1 MKVKQDAERQRKE
14 IKEAMKLRQE
24 ARSLRREALRKLRE
38 AKRKSKRARQARKRE
53 KQAKKKEEMMLS
65 PKEEMKMK
73 GEKSKRKLVNK
84 TVKKILLRAPLS
96 ANEKPYEKKVM
107 EKSNHGWRA
116 GLREAPSE
124 IAPARQCKKLP
135 SSQVL
140 KLLKKAM
147 NLAKTEGSNLS
158 KTCAEVATDTS
169 SRPTVSTTDD
179 AKKEEQI
186 IPAEDFKD
194 LKQKQLVS
202 DQGEA
207 RLGLGCQVPHSSP
220 SQKQQHATVEH
231 PGKVMQLD
239 QEGRET
245 PEENSISKDD
255 EGQSETR
262 RRSRI
267 TEIRKHVK
275 LRRRAKGDTRPL
287 VSSSEEEGEEEVR
300 TRSKKL
306 KRVKRARAKTPTV
319 FADLTSDSEEEKSKH
334 EELLERKSMKATG
347 NDDLRGGGGSDS
359 QTWLEMALE
368 IMKGVRRAHLPL
380 ILPLNDITEGDGN
393 CFFRAACSQCQ
404 RPDVNV
410 PQDFKGIDHE
420 LMRKKICNFML
431 KSQLPCVQ
439 KFRRNWNEQYQVEY
453 GDYVRYWK
461 HMAKPKVW
469 AEGPV
474 LPATAWCLETSI
486 NIVSE
491 RAHLGEPFLTFNGNQ
506 DGSDKASA
514 SAPLWLGHLTGKHY
528 QTLLPEENMQMPQ
541 PPKMKTFQD
550 ASRPQAKASCNGD
563 QQPGTSKTSREVDVS
578 MMHYS
583 QTRLLL
589 EFLYTSISQGASAS
603 TQPPAQSPPTLGRG
617 RDEQQV
623 TSTFICVL
631 I

>member
-1 MKVKQDAERQRKE
+1 M
-14 IKEAMKLRQE
+14 
-24 ARSLRREALRKLRE
+24 
-38 AKRKSKRARQARKRE
+38 
-53 KQAKKKEEMMLS
+53 
-65 PKEEMKMK
+65 
-73 GEKSKRKLVNK
+73 NK
-84 TVKKILLRAPLS
+84 AVKKILLRAPLNVES
-96 ANEKPYEKKVM
+96 EKPYEKKVM

-124 IAPARQCKKLP
+124 IAPARKCKKLA

-147 NLAKTEGSNLS
+147 NLAKMKGSSSS

-179 AKKEEQI
+179 TKKEEKI
-186 IPAEDFKD
+186 SPAEDFKD
-194 LKQKQLVS
+194 LNQKQLVS

-231 PGKVMQLD
+231 PAKVVQLD
-239 QEGRET
+239 QEGREI
-245 PEENSISKDD
+245 PEENSISKVSDQGEARLGLLD
-255 EGQSETR
+255 SSPSQKQQPAAVEHPMNVVQIDQERRKIPEEYSNSKDAEGQSETR
-262 RRSRI
+262 SRSRI

-347 NDDLRGGGGSDS
+347 NNDLRGGGGSDS

-431 KSQLPCVQ
+431 KSQLTCVQ
-439 KFRRNWNEQYQVEY
+439 KFRRMWNKQYLVEY
-453 GDYVRYWK
+453 GNYDQYWK

-506 DGSDKASA
+506 DGSDKACA
-514 SAPLWLGHLTGKHY
+514 TAPLWLGHLTGKHY

-563 QQPGTSKTSREVDVS
+563 QQPGTSKTSSEVEVSMS
-578 MMHYS
+578 MMHYKIS

-589 EFLYTSISQGASAS
+589 ELLFTFISQVKLGASAS
-603 TQPPAQSPPTLGRG
+603 TQPASQSPPTLGRG

-623 TSTFICVL
+623 TSTFI
-631 I
+631 